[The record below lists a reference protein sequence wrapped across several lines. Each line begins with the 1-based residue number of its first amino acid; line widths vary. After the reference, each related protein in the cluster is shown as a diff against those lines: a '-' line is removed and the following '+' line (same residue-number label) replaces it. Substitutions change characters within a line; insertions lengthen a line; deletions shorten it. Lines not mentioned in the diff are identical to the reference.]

1 MAFSYSGSGSGGGR
15 RRRTLGTLADINIIP
30 LVDVV
35 LVLLIIFMLT
45 AHVMEFGLEVD
56 VPKVSLNKNSAEELP
71 VVTISKEGQIQL
83 NETVVSNANLLV
95 AEIQRRFPG
104 QKDVYVRADKAL
116 MWDTLAQVVSIL
128 GEGKGGTDKLG
139 VRLVTQPLEDSP
151 RAR

>member
-1 MAFSYSGSGSGGGR
+1 MAFSYSGSGGGR
-15 RRRTLGTLADINIIP
+15 GRRGRCLGTLADINIIP

-56 VPKVSLNKNSAEELP
+56 VPKVSISRNSAEELP
-71 VVTISKEGQIQL
+71 VVTISKDGQIQL
-83 NETVVSNANLLV
+83 NESPVGNANLLV

-104 QKDVYVRADKAL
+104 QNGVYVRADKSL
-116 MWDTLAQVVSIL
+116 MWDTLAQIVSIL
-128 GEGKGGTDKLG
+128 GEGKGGTPKLA

>member
-1 MAFSYSGSGSGGGR
+1 MAFSYSGSGGGR
-15 RRRTLGTLADINIIP
+15 GRRGRSLGTLADINIIP

-56 VPKVSLNKNSAEELP
+56 VPKVSISRNSAEELP
-71 VVTISKEGQIQL
+71 VVTISKDGQIQL
-83 NETVVSNANLLV
+83 NESPVGNANLLV

-104 QKDVYVRADKAL
+104 QNGVYVRADKSL
-116 MWDTLAQVVSIL
+116 MWDTLAQIVSIL
-128 GEGKGGTDKLG
+128 GEGKGGTPKLA